1 MNKIIQIIRE
11 REDKMDKDFS
21 KSYSSNY
28 AVCFDARFH
37 CPRYNDLQSH
47 NKATII
53 AILEEILKET
63 DKHNYFFVIDEALK
77 ELRSEMDK
85 PSKK

>member
-11 REDKMDKDFS
+11 RIDGFDTVFVRNKNWRESGYTVPYVRCEAEDIKK
-21 KSYSSNY
+21 Y
-28 AVCFDARFH
+28 
-37 CPRYNDLQSH
+37 